1 MLIPDRNGKH
11 YFNDKRIL
19 HYTAFVNSDLDIVE
33 IIETDDGERIVFR
46 STWDDLNDIEKHVA
60 LERGWNIPEGRK
72 REPSE
77 PTHEAEIIPF
87 PLSSKLSSL
96 DCP

>member
-1 MLIPDRNGKH
+1 M
-11 YFNDKRIL
+11 
-19 HYTAFVNSDLDIVE
+19 
-33 IIETDDGERIVFR
+33 FR

-87 PLSSKLSSL
+87 PLSSKLSSV